1 MEWINAIQNALDFIE
16 EHITENITA
25 NDVAEHVF
33 MSSFYFQKGFSM
45 LCGYTV
51 MEYIRNRRLALAGG
65 KLASTDSK
73 IIDVAMEYGY
83 DSPDSFTKAFT
94 RFHGVSPSMV
104 RKGDVMIKTFAP
116 LKLEL
121 SLKGGYLMN
130 YKIEKKESFTVM
142 GMSKVFEHETC
153 KQDIPKFWDEF
164 YANGYGR
171 YVCGMFGVNIDSNM
185 NGSTF
190 EYLIADP
197 YNPSAEI
204 PEGFV
209 TKTIPEFTWAIFSC
223 DGPAPKSL
231 QDVNQKIFSE
241 WLPALKEYEFAAG
254 YCIELYD
261 DVSKYPDGIMDE
273 NYHSEIWIPVKK
285 V

>member
-1 MEWINAIQNALDFIE
+1 
-16 EHITENITA
+16 
-25 NDVAEHVF
+25 
-33 MSSFYFQKGFSM
+33 
-45 LCGYTV
+45 
-51 MEYIRNRRLALAGG
+51 
-65 KLASTDSK
+65 
-73 IIDVAMEYGY
+73 
-83 DSPDSFTKAFT
+83 
-94 RFHGVSPSMV
+94 
-104 RKGDVMIKTFAP
+104 
-116 LKLEL
+116 
-121 SLKGGYLMN
+121 MN